1 MYVSVPLLT
10 NNELGRNID
19 NKTHFDVI
27 NAGYAE
33 ITSDDFG
40 PFRPNGLK
48 NYQLLYIQS
57 GTVIFTINN
66 EDVPLSD
73 KTAIIFHP
81 DEPQIYRYPPGE
93 HPKTYWLHIGGST
106 AEAFLKKLG
115 LFERRIYSVINDNV
129 LTDSIRS
136 AVDELISQRDCYD
149 YAVISYAIQAFLSLS
164 RNEDSKFKNSLEN
177 AVEQIRIKIRHE
189 YNNDVSNAEYA
200 AEYDMSVSYFMHLF
214 KQLTGTT
221 PQNYKL
227 QLRVEAAQHML
238 IDTTLPIGEIATQV
252 GFNNSMY
259 FCRYFSKKT
268 GMSPSQYRKKYK

>member
-73 KTAIIFHP
+73 KTAMNAP
-81 DEPQIYRYPPGE
+81 SGATPG
-93 HPKTYWLHIGGST
+93 
-106 AEAFLKKLG
+106 
-115 LFERRIYSVINDNV
+115 R
-129 LTDSIRS
+129 
-136 AVDELISQRDCYD
+136 
-149 YAVISYAIQAFLSLS
+149 
-164 RNEDSKFKNSLEN
+164 
-177 AVEQIRIKIRHE
+177 
-189 YNNDVSNAEYA
+189 
-200 AEYDMSVSYFMHLF
+200 
-214 KQLTGTT
+214 
-221 PQNYKL
+221 
-227 QLRVEAAQHML
+227 
-238 IDTTLPIGEIATQV
+238 
-252 GFNNSMY
+252 
-259 FCRYFSKKT
+259 
-268 GMSPSQYRKKYK
+268 